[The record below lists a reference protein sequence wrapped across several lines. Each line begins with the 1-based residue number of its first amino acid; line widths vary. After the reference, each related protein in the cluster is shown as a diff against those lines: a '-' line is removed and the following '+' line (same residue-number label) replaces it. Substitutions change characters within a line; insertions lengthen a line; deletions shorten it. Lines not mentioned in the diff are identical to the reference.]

1 MGKGIATLCL
11 IAGCIVAAVGFDLL
25 PNDLVRIRAPKG
37 AIAAGGIILA
47 GSGLLSLGRD
57 HRISDALTSL
67 LILGVAALSGWLT
80 FYAPP
85 GTLKRYVPFVPSN
98 VSESLAQLLFG
109 LGAVACVGMALW
121 GVRRL
126 TR

>member
-1 MGKGIATLCL
+1 MVKGIATLCL
-11 IAGCIVAAVGFDLL
+11 VAGGIVAAVGFDLL
-25 PNDLVRIRAPKG
+25 PNDLVYIRAPKG
-37 AIAAGGIILA
+37 AVAAGGVILA
-47 GSGLLSLGRD
+47 GMGLLSLGRD
-57 HRISDALTSL
+57 HRVSDALTSL

-85 GTLKRYVPFVPSN
+85 GTLKRYIPFVPAN

-121 GVRRL
+121 GFRRL